1 MRYISSTLNAGLV
14 FRKDTEDDIVGY
26 SDSDYAGTKDGRK
39 STGAYTFLLAGA
51 PISHCSKLQPTV
63 ALSTCEAEYMALTEA
78 AKEAIWCA
86 RFLTELGYRK
96 KGHPVLLRG
105 DNQGSIALAE
115 NPEFHRRTKQIEIKW
130 HWIREVVELGKIK
143 IKFISTKE
151 MVADRLTKPLAA
163 KPFEDFK
170 LMLGMN

>member
-1 MRYISSTLNAGLV
+1 ML
-14 FRKDTEDDIVGY
+14 
-26 SDSDYAGTKDGRK
+26 
-39 STGAYTFLLAGA
+39 
-51 PISHCSKLQPTV
+51 
-63 ALSTCEAEYMALTEA
+63 
-78 AKEAIWCA
+78 AIWCA

-115 NPEFHRRTKQIEIKW
+115 NPEFHRRTKHIEIKW

-151 MVADRLTKPLAA
+151 MVADGLTKPLAT

>member
-1 MRYISSTLNAGLV
+1 M
-14 FRKDTEDDIVGY
+14 GY
-26 SDSDYAGTKDGRK
+26 SDSDYAGTKNGRK
-39 STGAYTFLLAGA
+39 SSGAYTFLLAGA

-86 RFLTELGYRK
+86 RFLAELGYRK
-96 KGHPVLLRG
+96 DTPVLLRG

-115 NPEFHRRTKQIEIKW
+115 NPEFHRRTKHIEIKW
-130 HWIREVVELGKIK
+130 HWIRVVELGRVS
-143 IKFISTKE
+143 IKFIP
-151 MVADRLTKPLAA
+151 VADGLTKPLAA

-170 LMLGMN
+170 SMLGMG